1 MKLFPIIASAQ
12 AARLFSKMG
21 NAFGFAVILASL
33 PMSSALADEWWVGAY
48 GGYNTSFNSDVTVKR
63 GGTAMTYSDVS
74 WDGASFEMPPYWG
87 IRGSYWFDAQYS
99 NFGVMLDYSH
109 AKVKADLS
117 GTALGADF
125 SHFQFTDGLNL
136 LALNGLY
143 RLPLSETF
151 TPYAGLGLGIS
162 VPDVETTARSGGAFD
177 GMPRTYEYKLAGP
190 ILQVQ
195 IGIDAKITESI
206 SAFAEYKFDY
216 SWNRPD
222 LNGGGT
228 LDVDVGTNQF
238 ILGVTYKF
246 NCYTIP
252 ASLK

>member
-1 MKLFPIIASAQ
+1 MKLFHIIASAQ
-12 AARLFSKMG
+12 GARLFFKMG
-21 NAFGFAVILASL
+21 NAFGFAAILASL
-33 PMSSALADEWWVGAY
+33 PMSFAFADEWWVGAY
-48 GGYNTSFNSDVTVKR
+48 GGYNTSFASDVTVKR
-63 GGTAMTYSDVS
+63 GGAAITYHDVS

-87 IRGSYWFDAQYS
+87 IRGSYWLNGQYS

-136 LALNGLY
+136 LALAGLY
-143 RLPLSETF
+143 RLPLTETF
-151 TPYAGLGLGIS
+151 TPYAGLGVGIA
-162 VPDVETTARSGGAFD
+162 VPDVETTARAGGAFD
-177 GMPRTYEYKLAGP
+177 GMPRTFDYKLAGP
-190 ILQVQ
+190 VMQVQ
-195 IGIDAKITESI
+195 IGIDAKITDSI
-206 SAFAEYKFDY
+206 SAFAEYKLDY
-216 SWNRPD
+216 SWNSVD
-222 LNGGGT
+222 INGGGSLNT
-228 LDVDVGTNQF
+228 NIGTNQF